1 MFGCTVCSMQFLYYL
16 AQKDKAQGILMSTNA
31 YAV

>member
-1 MFGCTVCSMQFLYYL
+1 MFDCAVCSMQLLNYL